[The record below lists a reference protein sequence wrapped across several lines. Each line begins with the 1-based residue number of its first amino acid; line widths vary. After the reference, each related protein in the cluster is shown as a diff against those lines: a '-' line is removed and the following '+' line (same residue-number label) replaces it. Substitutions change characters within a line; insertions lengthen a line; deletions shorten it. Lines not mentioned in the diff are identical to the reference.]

1 MSKKDRGGGG
11 GGSDEEGG
19 GGDVDGDGARGVSSK
34 KIKSRAMISSS
45 SDDSD

>member
-1 MSKKDRGGGG
+1 MFSLFLQECERGVKFNV
-11 GGSDEEGG
+11 DEEGG
-19 GGDVDGDGARGVSSK
+19 DGARQVSSK